1 LALSVMVPSA
11 EMQKSVE
18 LLHRE
23 FFRQMDP
30 AVFAGCQ
37 EPGFQNPPPTSVS
50 TSDRA
55 VEVRR
60 FRPLTTV
67 SQN

>member
-1 LALSVMVPSA
+1 
-11 EMQKSVE
+11 MQKSVE

-23 FFRQMDP
+23 FFRQADP
-30 AVFAGCQ
+30 AVFAECE
-37 EPGFQNPPPTSVS
+37 EPGFQNPPS
-50 TSDRA
+50 TSTSNSDR
-55 VEVRR
+55 VGEIRR